1 MRCLRSAGVSID
13 ALIEFVTLY
22 LQGDSTAAARKA
34 ILVEQREIL
43 RERLD
48 KLKATLKR
56 LDYKIENYDK
66 ILAGGNPGGKKEI
79 DL

>member
-34 ILVEQREIL
+34 ILVEQREIFTRAGWISLML
-43 RERLD
+43 R
-48 KLKATLKR
+48 
-56 LDYKIENYDK
+56 
-66 ILAGGNPGGKKEI
+66 
-79 DL
+79 